1 VDKWCLSPSFS
12 WIFCHFPSHFV
23 IRGKAVVT
31 HTTIDESSV
40 LPAGRQRGLQLAMAA
55 ARTAAENRG
64 QDLVILDLRELTSFF
79 DYFVIA
85 TGASRRQLHAMS
97 EEIDRVLEK
106 ELGDCRMGIEGYQEC
121 RWILLD
127 YGDVVIHLFDAQA
140 RAFYDLE
147 NLWAEAKRV
156 DLTSLLADL

>member
-1 VDKWCLSPSFS
+1 MSRVRFLSDG
-12 WIFCHFPSHFV
+12 I
-23 IRGKAVVT
+23 IQGKKVVT
-31 HTTIDESSV
+31 NSTIEGS
-40 LPAGRQRGLQLAMAA
+40 LATLTNRQQGLRLALAA

-64 QDLVILDLRELTSFF
+64 QDLVVLDMRELTSFF

-106 ELGDCRMGIEGYQEC
+106 ELGDHRIGIEGYQEC

-127 YGDVVIHLFDAQA
+127 YGDVLVHLFDAPT

-147 NLWAEAKRV
+147 HRWAEAKRV
-156 DLTSLLADL
+156 DLTELLADI